1 MKQLFLFATTLA
13 TLFAC
18 AKNDLVVPND
28 TTPTSKEEATAWTN
42 VFVDD
47 FNAGGNLS
55 KWTLASRAD
64 YNSSKCVYNSASA
77 SIGTI
82 DSKSCLLITAKKTS
96 TGFQS
101 AFCKTNFS
109 FKPGVNEEYHTYA
122 SIKVL
127 AKSGSTYK
135 GFGETYGAWP
145 AFWTVQET
153 NWPTKGE
160 IDIVEGYSFGGST
173 RFASNLFYGT
183 TSGTNLL
190 GNSAE
195 RQYPVA
201 EGWHTYEEYW
211 KNQNNVVTVTIVV
224 DGTTVS
230 TYTNSVNSNLKLEN
244 FGPHNVIVN
253 LNVGSNSNL
262 FNNSL
267 INLFDQT
274 LMYTDYVK
282 VDKRGI

>member
-1 MKQLFLFATTLA
+1 MKQLFLFVTTVA

-18 AKNDLVVPND
+18 AKNDLLVPNG
-28 TTPTSKEEATAWTN
+28 TTSAPKEEATAWTN
-42 VFVDD
+42 VFFDD

-64 YNSSKCVYNSASA
+64 YNSSKCIYNTSAA
-77 SIGTI
+77 SIGTL
-82 DSKSCLLITAKKTS
+82 DSKSCLLITANKTA

-109 FKPGVNEEYHTYA
+109 FKPAKNEEYRTYA
-122 SIKVL
+122 MIKVL
-127 AKSGSTYK
+127 AKSGSTFR
-135 GFGETYGAWP
+135 GFSETYGAWP

-153 NWPTKGE
+153 AWPTKGE
-160 IDIVEGYSFGGST
+160 IDIMEGYSFGGST
-173 RFASNLFYGT
+173 RFASNLFYGI

-224 DGTTVS
+224 DGVTVS
-230 TYTNSVNSNLKLEN
+230 TYTNAVNSNLKLEN

-253 LNVGSNSNL
+253 LNVGSNGNL

-274 LMYTDYVK
+274 LMYTDYVR

>member
-1 MKQLFLFATTLA
+1 MKQLFLIAATVA
-13 TLFAC
+13 SLFSC
-18 AKNDLVVPND
+18 AKNDLLGPSE
-28 TTPTSKEEATAWTN
+28 TASTPKEEATAWTN
-42 VFVDD
+42 VFFDD

-64 YNSSKCVYNSASA
+64 YNSSKCIYNTSAA
-77 SIGTI
+77 SIGTL
-82 DSKSCLLITAKKTS
+82 DSKSCLLITANKTA

-101 AFCKTNFS
+101 AFCTSNFS
-109 FKPGVNEEYHTYA
+109 FKPANNEEYHTYA
-122 SIKVL
+122 TFKVL
-127 AKSGSTYK
+127 AKSGTTYK

-145 AFWTVQET
+145 AFWTVQGT
-153 NWPTKGE
+153 NWPIQGE

-183 TSGTNLL
+183 TAGVNLL
-190 GNSAE
+190 GNTAE
-195 RQYPVA
+195 RQFTIG
-201 EGWHTYEEYW
+201 EGWHTYEQFW

-224 DGTTVS
+224 DGVTVS
-230 TYTNSVNSNLKLEN
+230 TYTNAVNGNLKLEK
-244 FGPHNVIVN
+244 FGPHNVILN

-274 LMYTDYVK
+274 LMYTDYVR